1 MDVSDSKQ
9 AHAVPPTTSPEA
21 WYCFCSTLHFY
32 TCCIQVDVDVSDS
45 KQAPAVPPTTDAMVA
60 EVIVLFALGDL

>member
-21 WYCFCSTLHFY
+21 WYCFFQLCISILVVFRSTWM
-32 TCCIQVDVDVSDS
+32 S
-45 KQAPAVPPTTDAMVA
+45 PTPSRLLQFLQPLPLRSG
-60 EVIVLFALGDL
+60 IVLFDVH

>member
-1 MDVSDSKQ
+1 MQFLQPLPLRCGIV
-9 AHAVPPTTSPEA
+9 
-21 WYCFCSTLHFY
+21 FCLNFY